1 MNAHEYDGK
10 YNVTDDGNCLEP
22 IGNGDLFNKGTCYG
36 SLVCNTGEFHG
47 SCSLHFYVRDRY
59 HNPWDYFSLLE
70 KIGTSYETGTPY
82 RIHADWFKT
91 KYWQVK

>member
-47 SCSLHFYVRDRY
+47 SCSLHFMCVIDIITLGIILVS
-59 HNPWDYFSLLE
+59 WKKLE
-70 KIGTSYETGTPY
+70 HRTRRVHLIVFMQTGLRLNIG
-82 RIHADWFKT
+82 R
-91 KYWQVK
+91 

>member
-1 MNAHEYDGK
+1 MNANEYDGK

-59 HNPWDYFSLLE
+59 PNPWDYFILLKKLE
-70 KIGTSYETGTPY
+70 HRTRRVHLIVFMQTGLRLNIG
-82 RIHADWFKT
+82 R
-91 KYWQVK
+91 